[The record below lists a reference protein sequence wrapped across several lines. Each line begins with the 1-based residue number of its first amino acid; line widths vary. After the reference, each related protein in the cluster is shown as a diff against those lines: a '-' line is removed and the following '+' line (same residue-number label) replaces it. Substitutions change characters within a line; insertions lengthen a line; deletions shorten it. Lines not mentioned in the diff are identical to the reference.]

1 MMGEYAKHLV
11 HSQPT
16 LTIRWNDYFDNRLE
30 PDEMRASIE
39 NCRGVMQMKRS
50 TAKRWLPVLITP
62 ALVAGLA
69 LSPMAANADVD
80 LPDLSAAELM
90 QFMATEPIAFSGTVV
105 KVADMGLPEFLKMPE
120 LDEATLERMA
130 EQMPEGMEDFMPRL
144 AESNQLAELLEFAAG
159 THTLRVYY
167 ASPEQVRVQVL
178 DRMSQRD
185 LIRNG
190 NQLWYY
196 DDSKRKAL
204 TTTIDT
210 DFERYPALEA
220 ELEAKAEQYLAE
232 WMAQLSFDA
241 SSPAAVAQA
250 VLAKVE
256 ESAEVTVGTDARVAG
271 REAYELIVT
280 PLAAESTIASVS
292 IAIDGE
298 NGFPLAARIYAKGQE
313 AAAFEIAFTSIS
325 FATPDASVFDFVPGP
340 DVTVEQ
346 LELPE
351 MPTLSKAELEAKYE
365 EFRAQFPELD
375 TNLDIEQLKAMLE
388 AKTMSSVVENGWASV
403 LIVET
408 DMSTELLDSQY
419 FEGMVLPVDGGRV
432 LNSKLINVLITDD
445 GRVLAGAVSVDYLLQ
460 LANG

>member
-1 MMGEYAKHLV
+1 
-11 HSQPT
+11 
-16 LTIRWNDYFDNRLE
+16 
-30 PDEMRASIE
+30 
-39 NCRGVMQMKRS
+39 
-50 TAKRWLPVLITP
+50 
-62 ALVAGLA
+62 
-69 LSPMAANADVD
+69 MAANADVD

-130 EQMPEGMEDFMPRL
+130 EQMPEGMEDFMPQL

-159 THTLRVYY
+159 THTVRVYY

-196 DDSKRKAL
+196 DDSQRKAL

-210 DFERYPALEA
+210 DFERDPALEA

-232 WMAQLSFDA
+232 WMAQLPFDA
-241 SSPAAVAQA
+241 SSPAAVAEA
-250 VLAKVE
+250 LLAKVE
-256 ESAEVTVGTDARVAG
+256 ESAEVSVGTDARVAG

-298 NGFPLAARIYAKGQE
+298 NGFPLAARIYAKGQ
-313 AAAFEIAFTSIS
+313 AAPAFEIAFTSIS
-325 FATPDASVFDFVPGP
+325 FGAPNASVFDFVPGP

-346 LELPE
+346 FELPE
-351 MPTLSKAELEAKYE
+351 LNKAELEAKYE
-365 EFRAQFPELD
+365 EFRAQYPELD
-375 TNLDIEQLKAMLE
+375 GNLDLEQLKAKFEAGEFDTTELE
-388 AKTMSSVVENGWASV
+388 QLKSQLPAEWQAALEGQTMPSVVENGWASV

-408 DMSTELLDSQY
+408 ELSTELLDSQY

-432 LNSKLINVLITDD
+432 LTSKLINVLITDD

>member
-1 MMGEYAKHLV
+1 
-11 HSQPT
+11 
-16 LTIRWNDYFDNRLE
+16 
-30 PDEMRASIE
+30 
-39 NCRGVMQMKRS
+39 MKRS
-50 TAKRWLPVLITP
+50 TAKRWLPTLIAP

-69 LSPMAANADVD
+69 LAPMAANADVD

-105 KVADMGLPEFLKMPE
+105 KVADMGLPEFLKMPK

-130 EQMPEGMEDFMPRL
+130 EQMPDGMEDFMPQL
-144 AESNQLAELLEFAAG
+144 AENNQLAELLEFAAG
-159 THTLRVYY
+159 THTVRVYY

-196 DDSKRKAL
+196 DDSQRKAL

-210 DFERYPALEA
+210 DFERDPALEA
-220 ELEAKAEQYLAE
+220 EFEAKAEQYLAE
-232 WMAQLSFDA
+232 WMAQLPFDA

-256 ESAEVTVGTDARVAG
+256 ESAEVSVGTDARVAG

-325 FATPDASVFDFVPGP
+325 FAVPNASVFDFVPGP

-346 LELPE
+346 FELPE
-351 MPTLSKAELEAKYE
+351 MPALSKAELEAKYE
-365 EFRAQFPELD
+365 EFRAEYPELD
-375 TNLDIEQLKAMLE
+375 TTDLEQLKAMLE
-388 AKTMSSVVENGWASV
+388 TQTMSSVVENGWASV

-408 DMSTELLDSQY
+408 EMSTELLDSQY

-432 LNSKLINVLITDD
+432 LTSKLINVLITDD

>member
-1 MMGEYAKHLV
+1 
-11 HSQPT
+11 
-16 LTIRWNDYFDNRLE
+16 
-30 PDEMRASIE
+30 
-39 NCRGVMQMKRS
+39 MKRS
-50 TAKRWLPVLITP
+50 TAKRWLPTLIAP

-69 LSPMAANADVD
+69 LAPMAANADVD

-105 KVADMGLPEFLKMPE
+105 KVADMGLPEFLKMPK

-130 EQMPEGMEDFMPRL
+130 EQMPDGMEDFMPQL

-159 THTLRVYY
+159 THTVRVYY

-196 DDSKRKAL
+196 DDSQRKAL

-210 DFERYPALEA
+210 DFERDPALEA

-232 WMAQLSFDA
+232 WMAQLPFDA

-256 ESAEVTVGTDARVAG
+256 ESAEVSVGTDARVAG

-325 FATPDASVFDFVPGP
+325 FAAPNASVFDFVPGP

-346 LELPE
+346 FELPE
-351 MPTLSKAELEAKYE
+351 MPALSKAELEAKYE
-365 EFRAQFPELD
+365 EFRAEYPELD
-375 TNLDIEQLKAMLE
+375 TTDLEQLKAMLE
-388 AKTMSSVVENGWASV
+388 TQTMSSVVENGWASV

-408 DMSTELLDSQY
+408 EMSTELLDSQY

-432 LNSKLINVLITDD
+432 LTSKLINVLITDD